1 MNRSIA
7 PEYTQAKDLKIIAP
21 EKRVSANGVEVYLMR
36 DVKDSSVKID
46 LEWSAG
52 TKYQPKKLV
61 SNFTNKLIFAGTAEK
76 TSNRIAEEIDFYGG
90 YTSLEVDKD
99 HAALTIYG
107 LNDKISDICS
117 LVKDAFQNAAFPEI
131 ELQKELSIA
140 KSKFNIDIEKVKV
153 LCSRTFNRELYGENS
168 AYGQIAE
175 LEDFDKLTR
184 EDLISFYNEFYKTK
198 PVIFITGNVT
208 DIFVEEVLEW
218 ANYFEKETKSI
229 DSDNNYQAKGLVKIE
244 KADAIQSAIRVG
256 RLMFDKNHKDYFN
269 FQLLNTILGGYFGS
283 RLMANIR
290 EDKGYTYGIGS
301 GMAVLQDASYFFIST
316 EVGKDVNENT
326 IIEIKK
332 ELKSLCDVQV
342 SEDELLKVKNY
353 MLGEFLRQADGPL
366 SQMEIFKNIY
376 FNNLKSSFYHDFIQA
391 IHSVTASDLKELAKK
406 YFVEEEMLI
415 VVAG

>member
-1 MNRSIA
+1 MNRSVA

-21 EKRVSANGVEVYLMR
+21 EKKVSASGVEVFLMR
-36 DVKDSSVKID
+36 DVKDSSVKVD
-46 LEWSAG
+46 FEWSAG
-52 TKYQPKKLV
+52 TKYQTKKLV

-76 TSNRIAEEIDFYGG
+76 NSNQIAEEIDFYGG

-117 LVKDAFQNAAFPEI
+117 LVKDAFEKANFPQS

-153 LCSRTFNRELYGENS
+153 LCSRTFNRKLYGEHS
-168 AYGQIAE
+168 AYGQIAD

-184 EDLISFYNEFYKTK
+184 QDLISYYNEFYKTK
-198 PVIFITGNVT
+198 PVIFITGDVS
-208 DIFVEEVLEW
+208 DSFVEEILNW
-218 ANYFEKETKSI
+218 ANEFVEERKVI
-229 DSDNNYQAKGLVKIE
+229 NPDVNNQAKGLIKIE
-244 KADAIQSAIRVG
+244 REDAIQSAIRVG

-326 IIEIKK
+326 IEEIKK
-332 ELKSLCDVQV
+332 ELKLLCEIEV

-376 FNNLKSSFYHDFIQA
+376 FNNLKSSYYHDFIQA
-391 IHSVTASDLKELAKK
+391 IHSASANDLKKLANE
-406 YFVEEEMLI
+406 YFVEDEMLM